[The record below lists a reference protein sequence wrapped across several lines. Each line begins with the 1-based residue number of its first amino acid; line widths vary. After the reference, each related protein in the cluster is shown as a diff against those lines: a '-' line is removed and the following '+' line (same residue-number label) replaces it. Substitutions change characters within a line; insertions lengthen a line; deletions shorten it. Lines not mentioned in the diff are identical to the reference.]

1 MKIKHSLF
9 VIGFIISG
17 FNFLSYGCANGFE
30 NTQNKRNNPQA
41 EVTVH
46 SDVIINDCYIGN
58 GAQWD
63 PYQQNY
69 GNGELKISESDWQK
83 LYARLDFMRPQFMRV
98 MINTKSLIFNGKLVP
113 EQNIERLTPILDYC
127 QSRNVSVL
135 FGDWGNGL
143 VDSETNTINETNLS
157 LAAQYVDYL
166 IHIKGYIC
174 IKYYNLIN
182 EPNGYW
188 SVTEGKYPLWANA
201 IRYFNNELKKLNL
214 DNKLSLAGP
223 DAAIWKTD
231 EVWWADSCAT
241 HLKDIVGLY
250 DIHTYPSKI
259 TVNSG
264 EYSKIIEAYKKAVP
278 AGKKIVMGEI
288 GFKYVE
294 PADSFYWNENIRRA
308 KLKPYASVDDSQMF
322 VYEYMYGTDMA
333 DALIQTVN
341 SGFSGSVAWML
352 DDAMHSKES
361 PEKLKVWGFWNI
373 LGDEF
378 FGTSEEV
385 VRPWY
390 YAWSL
395 LSRYMP
401 AGSKI
406 YKVVVTGDPS
416 IKAMAF
422 EKDGMQTIA
431 LVNVSKTL
439 KTVRIK
445 DSIIKTLSIVKEFIY
460 ADGLLKKDGDHNLLP
475 NTVNLTM
482 DLQTGY
488 SLKMPGESLFVYTN
502 CNY

>member
-1 MKIKHSLF
+1 MKIKLYIFVGVFFISVVNLF
-9 VIGFIISG
+9 
-17 FNFLSYGCANGFE
+17 SYGCTNSLE
-30 NTQNKRNNPQA
+30 NTQIKSNNPQT
-41 EVTVH
+41 EVSIH
-46 SDVIINDCYIGN
+46 SDVIINDYYVGN

-69 GNGELKISESDWQK
+69 GNVELKISESDWQK

-98 MINTKSLIFNGKLVP
+98 MINTKSLIFNSKLVP
-113 EQNIERLTPILDYC
+113 EHNIERLTPILDYC
-127 QSRNVSVL
+127 QSRNVAVM
-135 FGDWGNGL
+135 FGDWGNGM

-157 LAAQYVDYL
+157 LAAQYADYL
-166 IHIKGYIC
+166 MNAKGYSC

-188 SVTEGKYPLWANA
+188 SVTAGKYPLWASA
-201 IRYFNNELKKLNL
+201 VRYFNNELKKLKL
-214 DNKLSLAGP
+214 QDRLSLVGP

-231 EVWWADSCAT
+231 EVWWTDSCST
-241 HLKDIVGLY
+241 QLKDIIGLY
-250 DIHTYPSKI
+250 DIHTYPSKT

-264 EYSKIIEAYKKAVP
+264 EFSKIIEAYKKTVP
-278 AGKKIVMGEI
+278 SDKKIVMGEI

-308 KLKPYASVDDSQMF
+308 KLKPYASADDSQMF
-322 VYEYMYGTDMA
+322 VYDYMYGTDMA

-341 SGFSGSVAWML
+341 CGFSGSVVWML

-378 FGTSEEV
+378 FGTNEEV
-385 VRPWY
+385 VRPWF

-395 LSRYMP
+395 LTRYMP

-406 YKVVVTGDPS
+406 YKVDVAGDPS

-422 EKDGMQTIA
+422 EKDGMQKIGRA
-431 LVNVSKTL
+431 HV
-439 KTVRIK
+439 
-445 DSIIKTLSIVKEFIY
+445 
-460 ADGLLKKDGDHNLLP
+460 
-475 NTVNLTM
+475 
-482 DLQTGY
+482 
-488 SLKMPGESLFVYTN
+488 
-502 CNY
+502 

>member
-1 MKIKHSLF
+1 MKRKVF
-9 VIGFIISG
+9 TVIMNYGITAIS
-17 FNFLSYGCANGFE
+17 FFSYGCTNCLDKTPV
-30 NTQNKRNNPQA
+30 NSYKPLA
-41 EVTVH
+41 EVSIH
-46 SDVIINDCYIGN
+46 SDIIINESYIGN

-69 GNGELKISESDWQK
+69 GSVELKISDSDWQK

-135 FGDWGNGL
+135 FGDWGDGM
-143 VDSETNTINETNLS
+143 VDSKTNTINETNLS
-157 LAAQYVDYL
+157 LAAQYADYL
-166 IHIKGYIC
+166 IHTKGYSC

-201 IRYFNNELKKLNL
+201 IRYFNNELKNLKL
-214 DNKLSLAGP
+214 DDKLSLVGP
-223 DAAIWKTD
+223 DAAIWKTT
-231 EVWWADSCAT
+231 EAWWVDSCAT
-241 HLKDIVGLY
+241 HLKGIVGLY

-294 PADSFYWNENIRRA
+294 PADSYYWNENIRRA
-308 KLKPYASVDDSQMF
+308 KLKPFASVDDSQMF
-322 VYEYMYGTDMA
+322 VYDYMYGTDMA

-341 SGFSGSVAWML
+341 GGFSGSVVWML

-390 YAWSL
+390 YAWTL
-395 LSRYMP
+395 LTRYMP

-406 YKVVVTGDPS
+406 YEVMVTGDPS

-445 DSIIKTLSIVKEFIY
+445 DSMIKTLSGVKEFIY
-460 ADGLLKKDGDHNLLP
+460 ADGLLKKEGDHNLLP
-475 NTVNLTM
+475 NTVNMTL

-488 SLKMPGESLFVYTN
+488 NLKMPGESLFVYTN